1 MIVGDDLASS
11 EDESNSAEDGGSNTP
26 KQTPR
31 RALVSVESAE
41 LLQTAG
47 GGSLG
52 KWYIMKICNRQQRT
66 TCCRGV
72 QSCLSVNYSYR

>member
-1 MIVGDDLASS
+1 MIVGDDQVSS
-11 EDESNSAEDGGSNTP
+11 EEESNNAEDISNNTP
-26 KQTPR
+26 KQAPR

-52 KWYIMKICNRQQRT
+52 KWYFRKVYKIREELVRFVVFTAVTMKN
-66 TCCRGV
+66 
-72 QSCLSVNYSYR
+72 LLP

>member
-1 MIVGDDLASS
+1 MIVGDDQASS
-11 EDESNSAEDGGSNTP
+11 EEDSNSAEEGGINTP

-52 KWYIMKICNRQQRT
+52 KLYIVRVCNGQQRR
-66 TCCRGV
+66 TCCHDV
-72 QSCLSVNYSYR
+72 QGCLSVNYS

>member
-1 MIVGDDLASS
+1 MIVGDDQASS
-11 EDESNSAEDGGSNTP
+11 EEDSNSAEDGGNSTP

-52 KWYIMKICNRQQRT
+52 KWYIVRFFNRQQRR
-66 TCCRGV
+66 TCCHDV
-72 QSCLSVNYSYR
+72 QGCLSISYC